1 MSDSNVYNLSSAQL
15 DDGTI
20 DFYTLLDQSASAT
33 PDELRAKIQ
42 ALYSDAQANRD
53 HRNLNKRREYQTLL
67 ELLPTARTVLLDDSK
82 RARYDAFLNSAKS
95 GSSPGDFEAFINELI
110 GASEAGESRT
120 DVLGVQDKPKEV
132 RARVITTQP
141 SPPTNPRAGSSPI
154 PRAPTPPRPTSGGV
168 PARPAPSS
176 SGGSAAL
183 LGAIGAFVVGAIIG
197 WFAFKI
203 VGAIGLGILFA
214 AIAFVLLN
222 KPKRR
227 VGL

>member
-1 MSDSNVYNLSSAQL
+1 MSDSNYNLVSAQL
-15 DDGTI
+15 EDGTI
-20 DFYTLLDQSASAT
+20 DFYTLLGESPTAS
-33 PDELRAKIQ
+33 PDELRLKIQ

-82 RARYDAFLNSAKS
+82 RERYDAFLSSAKT
-95 GSSPGDFEAFINELI
+95 GSSPGDFESFINELI
-110 GASEAGESRT
+110 NASEAGESRT

-132 RARVITTQP
+132 RARVINTPQQA
-141 SPPTNPRAGSSPI
+141 PTSRAGSAPI
-154 PRAPTPPRPTSGGV
+154 PRSPTPPRPSSGGV
-168 PARPAPSS
+168 PARPTPSS

-197 WFAFKI
+197 WFVFKI
-203 VGAIGLGILFA
+203 AGAIGLGLLLG